1 MQVTE
6 DKSDN
11 CSTFGRRIDWRP
23 SLLVGQDEDGDGVL
37 GAGGAAV
44 ALLPA
49 ERALA
54 EALQLHLGLLE
65 ALGARR
71 RVDDEDDSVGAARVA
86 PPQRPQL
93 VLPADVPHRESRA
106 QPRAD
111 L

>member
-1 MQVTE
+1 MTIVPLLE
-6 DKSDN
+6 
-11 CSTFGRRIDWRP
+11 GAMIGVRP

-37 GAGGAAV
+37 GPGGAD
-44 ALLPA
+44 ALLPP

-65 ALGARR
+65 PLGARR

-93 VLPADVPHRESRA
+93 VLPADVPHRECRA
-106 QPRAD
+106 QPGAD
-111 L
+111 LKRETS